1 MIHRALAAV
10 LVSLLTHAAFAADL
24 LVPQQ
29 YPTIQAAVN
38 AAVAGDAV
46 IVAPGTYNEQIT
58 IDGKAIVVR
67 ASGSASS
74 TKIDRANAPGD
85 VFTIRNVSS
94 GAVTLQGITVLRT
107 TSSAVNI
114 ETATVQLQNFRVLN
128 SGRGVRVGPAGILA
142 GQDLQILFAGGDGGG
157 IRLDHASSSATLLDV
172 SIQSCG
178 GGEGGA
184 VHLAAGSQLGLIDAS
199 FLNCN
204 ASTGG
209 AIFCGSGASLTGS
222 SLYFQNC
229 AASVGGALFVA
240 GSGDATLTGA
250 SFVTCSASQYGG
262 LAAVESGQ
270 LSLVDCVAE
279 STYAS
284 TKAGLCNVEA
294 GHLAIRNFVYRNS
307 QTTIRDPNVGGVI
320 SIGTGSASIEQL
332 TTINVTVTTALSG
345 GGCSCQAWRWYGLL
359 IGAQGNGGAI
369 LIRASDLHLTSRQG
383 VCGCQCWSWQS
394 AGRLLYALNRAVK
407 VENSVIRGGPFLDA
421 GCQGY
426 GNHLGEFYVEGG
438 VLELINVTTATQPG
452 QLQTLVLASGA
463 GTVSIRGSRFEG
475 VQNVVR
481 TTASCSLL
489 IDACD
494 FVFNS
499 GRSVQHESVGTLQ
512 VINSRFVSNTGSG
525 GSAILCGGPEPFV
538 DRCFFKDNQQPS
550 IAVGSYVVLA
560 NSSFCGPQVTEI
572 ATYVIEKGENF
583 FNIDCT
589 ADCDLDGLPN
599 SYELSAG
606 LATDCNA
613 NGIPDNCDADSGGA
627 DCNLNG
633 IPDSCD
639 IANGAADCNTNGV
652 PDACEPDCDSDGVPN
667 ACEIA
672 SGASDC
678 DANDIPDSC
687 QADCDND
694 GLINACE
701 IAAGAADCDANTVP
715 DSCEIAS
722 GSATDFNK
730 DGVIDSCQPA
740 MQFAGLQLEIVP
752 IVNRGLD
759 DLFPQTAV
767 CYRLYAR
774 TTQAASAV
782 LGVFGNSAH
791 PLALSASGGFWQ
803 SPSGGDLA
811 SQIPCD
817 LSGALPSARYDSWL
831 TIGLACAAGNS
842 VQNTGLDLTGFNS
855 GGGIADNDGIVFVQP
870 GSAQSVAGSTKRVLI
885 AQLTT
890 TQPVLPT
897 GVIDVVGRAAD
908 GVGDWV
914 AYSQAIP
921 APALVDCNGNG
932 QQDAFDIAL
941 GLSRDCD
948 QSGVPDTCEYG
959 SASTDCNGNGI
970 PDLCDV
976 TSAFSSD
983 LNGNFVPDEC
993 ECSGDVDA
1001 NGRVD
1006 VDDIID
1012 VLTAWG
1018 DTGSNPAD
1026 VNNDGVVDAGDLV
1039 IVLAGYAN
1047 CF

>member
-1 MIHRALAAV
+1 V
-10 LVSLLTHAAFAADL
+10 LNSAFRSGSYDH
-24 LVPQQ
+24 
-29 YPTIQAAVN
+29 PTIGVTSSGSLFVDHSAFEACHRV
-38 AAVAGDAV
+38 VERTGTGSL
-46 IVAPGTYNEQIT
+46 IVSNSWFIGNY
-58 IDGKAIVVR
+58 GG
-67 ASGSASS
+67 SGSA
-74 TKIDRANAPGD
+74 I
-85 VFTIRNVSS
+85 
-94 GAVTLQGITVLRT
+94 
-107 TSSAVNI
+107 
-114 ETATVQLQNFRVLN
+114 
-128 SGRGVRVGPAGILA
+128 
-142 GQDLQILFAGGDGGG
+142 
-157 IRLDHASSSATLLDV
+157 
-172 SIQSCG
+172 
-178 GGEGGA
+178 
-184 VHLAAGSQLGLIDAS
+184 
-199 FLNCN
+199 
-204 ASTGG
+204 
-209 AIFCGSGASLTGS
+209 
-222 SLYFQNC
+222 
-229 AASVGGALFVA
+229 
-240 GSGDATLTGA
+240 
-250 SFVTCSASQYGG
+250 
-262 LAAVESGQ
+262 
-270 LSLVDCVAE
+270 
-279 STYAS
+279 
-284 TKAGLCNVEA
+284 
-294 GHLAIRNFVYRNS
+294 
-307 QTTIRDPNVGGVI
+307 
-320 SIGTGSASIEQL
+320 
-332 TTINVTVTTALSG
+332 
-345 GGCSCQAWRWYGLL
+345 
-359 IGAQGNGGAI
+359 
-369 LIRASDLHLTSRQG
+369 ASDP
-383 VCGCQCWSWQS
+383 V
-394 AGRLLYALNRAVK
+394 A
-407 VENSVIRGGPFLDA
+407 P
-421 GCQGY
+421 
-426 GNHLGEFYVEGG
+426 
-438 VLELINVTTATQPG
+438 
-452 QLQTLVLASGA
+452 
-463 GTVSIRGSRFEG
+463 TVSG
-475 VQNVVR
+475 
-481 TTASCSLL
+481 
-489 IDACD
+489 
-494 FVFNS
+494 
-499 GRSVQHESVGTLQ
+499 
-512 VINSRFVSNTGSG
+512 
-525 GSAILCGGPEPFV
+525 
-538 DRCFFKDNQQPS
+538 CFFKGNSQPA
-550 IAVGSYVVLA
+550 IWLGGGQNYVLLS
-560 NSSFCGPQVTEI
+560 NSSFCGSPDSEI
-572 ATYVIEKGENF
+572 YRYIIEKGESF
-583 FNIDCT
+583 FSIDCT

-599 SYELSAG
+599 SYELTAG

-639 IANGAADCNTNGV
+639 IANGAADCNSNGV

-678 DANDIPDSC
+678 DANGIPDSC

-701 IAAGAADCDANTVP
+701 IAAGAADCNANAVP

-722 GSATDFNK
+722 GAATDFNQ

-759 DLFPQTAV
+759 DRFPQTAV

-811 SQIPCD
+811 SQVPCD

-870 GSAQSVAGSTKRVLI
+870 GSAQSVAGSTKRVLV

-897 GVIDVVGRAAD
+897 GVIDIVGRAAD

-921 APALVDCNGNG
+921 APALIDCNGNG